1 MEISQLSC
9 YSHFLKSIDVAKA
22 FEIFAVIL
30 FYDEILLVW
39 YLIIEIKYMILLI
52 TTGNKS

>member
-1 MEISQLSC
+1 MEISQLSR
-9 YSHFLKSIDVAKA
+9 YSHFLKSIDVARA

>member
-1 MEISQLSC
+1 MEISQLSR

-30 FYDEILLVW
+30 FYDEILLVC
-39 YLIIEIKYMILLI
+39 YISNNR
-52 TTGNKS
+52 NKIYDTINNNG